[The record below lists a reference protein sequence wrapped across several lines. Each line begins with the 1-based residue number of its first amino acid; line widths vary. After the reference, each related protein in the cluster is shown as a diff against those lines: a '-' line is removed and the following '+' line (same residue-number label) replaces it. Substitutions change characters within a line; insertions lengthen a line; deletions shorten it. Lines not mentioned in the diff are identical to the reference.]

1 MTNRVIKFRVWDGD
15 KHKMFYP
22 SGEIL
27 TSNDSEYEYPEIHQ
41 NIDVPSQ
48 GGFALCL
55 DKYRFSDNTAI
66 QQFTGLLDKNGKEIY
81 EGDIV
86 KWFHGVEDVAEVK
99 YVVSQVFNAPYP
111 DMCYF
116 GVRSAR
122 LGICHFQRDDDYTV
136 IGNIFENPELL
147 NES

>member
-1 MTNRVIKFRVWDGD
+1 MTNRVIKFRIWDAIASKYLENEVMWSVACLPQEMLPGQPP
-15 KHKMFYP
+15 F
-22 SGEIL
+22 
-27 TSNDSEYEYPEIHQ
+27 
-41 NIDVPSQ
+41 VP
-48 GGFALCL
+48 FLMVALL
-55 DKYRFSDNTAI
+55 SPVEKYTV
-66 QQFTGLLDKNGKEIY
+66 QQFTGLTDKNGKEIY

-147 NES
+147 K